1 MTLVIQ
7 EPHWETL
14 LREVAQEYFKLI
26 LIVGESRSGKSE
38 LLKEIV
44 SSCNFAYINMGEELS
59 QKLSV
64 RPIDLRP
71 AEAEEIA
78 AEIIAEAK
86 TSRVAIDNTEVIF
99 EYPIRMNPLR
109 FLKTQSQQKT
119 IVATWSG
126 SLGDNEI
133 SYGASSH
140 PSSERY
146 SFNVQDTFRIITTPR
161 F

>member
-1 MTLVIQ
+1 MTLVVQ
-7 EPHWETL
+7 EPHWESL
-14 LREVAQEYFKLI
+14 LSEVSQEYFKLI
-26 LIVGESRSGKSE
+26 LIVGESGSGKSE
-38 LLKEIV
+38 LLKEIG
-44 SSCNFAYINMGEELS
+44 SSYNFAHINMGEELS
-59 QKLSV
+59 RRLSV

-86 TSRVAIDNTEVIF
+86 ASRVALDNTEILF
-99 EYPIRMNPLR
+99 EYPILMDPLR

-126 SLGDNEI
+126 SLGDNQI
-133 SYGASSH
+133 TYGSSSH
-140 PSSERY
+140 PSHERY

>member
-1 MTLVIQ
+1 MTLEVS
-7 EPHWETL
+7 EPEWESL
-14 LREVAQEYFKLI
+14 LEEVYQDYYKLI
-26 LIVGESRSGKSE
+26 LIVGGSGSGKSE
-38 LLKEIV
+38 LLKEIG
-44 SSCNFAYINMGEELS
+44 SSYNFAHINMGEELS
-59 QKLSV
+59 RRLSV

-78 AEIIAEAK
+78 AEIITDSKA
-86 TSRVAIDNTEVIF
+86 SRVAIDNTEILF
-99 EYPIRMNPLR
+99 EYPIQMDPLR

-126 SLGDNEI
+126 SLGDNQI
-133 SYGASSH
+133 TYGSSSH
-140 PSSERY
+140 PSHERY